1 MDAEVPA
8 LLGVNRSVLG
18 RRWMARPCD
27 DAQLRAMTQN
37 GMSELLA
44 RILAGRGV
52 RAEESDSYLEPRLRD
67 LMPDPFCLTDME
79 EAVECLLDAVACG
92 RKIAVFADYDADGA
106 TSCALLQRYL
116 GALGVEVRAYI
127 PDRMLEGYGPS
138 EEAFAQL
145 HKEGIEVVVLVDCGA
160 SAHVPLEFAK
170 EKGLEVLVLDHHK
183 CPEGD
188 LPPTRAL
195 VNPKRS
201 DDDSGLDYLASAGVV
216 FLLLVACNRAL
227 RTRGKEGP
235 DLKELLDLVALA
247 TICDMTPLV
256 ALNRAFVRGG
266 VRVLRCGG
274 NPGLRAL
281 AREAGVE
288 GGNIGAQA
296 FGFVLGPRINAAGRI
311 GQSDLAV
318 RLLFTDDPEEACAL
332 AMKLSQLNR
341 ERQFIEAQVMEQA
354 AHQVESRQGQHDS
367 VVVAWD
373 KRWHP
378 GVVGIVANRLKERYW
393 RASAVMGEGK
403 EEGMLRGSCRSVAGF
418 DMGEAVLAAVNEGI
432 LLSGGGHAMAAGF
445 SLEESR
451 VEEFH
456 AFLCERCE
464 NSDASESEPYYLD
477 GVLGLRAADVAAH
490 DLLEKAG
497 PYGKGNATPSFA
509 FAGVRVVQSRFIGKA
524 QDHISCILSGED
536 GGSLRAMAFRSVNTP
551 MGEALWG
558 DRRLHVA
565 GRLDASEWRGSRRL
579 RLLVEDVAEC
589 AESNSF

>member
-1 MDAEVPA
+1 MDAEAHA

-27 DAQLRAMTQN
+27 DAQLRAMTQG

-67 LMPDPFCLTDME
+67 LMPDPSCLADME
-79 EAVECLLDAVACG
+79 TAVGCLLDAVACG

-116 GALGVEVRAYI
+116 GALGVEIRVYI

-138 EEAFAQL
+138 ENAFAQL
-145 HKEGIEVVVLVDCGA
+145 HGEGVETVLLVDCGA
-160 SAHVPLEFAK
+160 NAHAPLEFAR
-170 EKGLEVLVLDHHK
+170 EKGLEVLVFDHHK

-188 LPPTRAL
+188 LPPARAL
-195 VNPKRS
+195 VNPKRL

-216 FLLLVACNRAL
+216 FLFLVACNRAL
-227 RTRGKEGP
+227 RARGGKEP
-235 DLKELLDLVALA
+235 DLKGLLDLVALA

-256 ALNRAFVRGG
+256 SLNRAFVRGG
-266 VRVLRCGG
+266 VRILQSGG

-288 GGNIGAQA
+288 GSIGAQA
-296 FGFVLGPRINAAGRI
+296 FGFMLGPRINAAGRI
-311 GQSDLAV
+311 GRSDLAS
-318 RLLFTDDPEEACAL
+318 RLLFTDDTEEACAL
-332 AMKLSQLNR
+332 AMELSRLNR
-341 ERQFIEAQVMEQA
+341 ERQLIEAQVMEQA
-354 AHQVESRQGQHDS
+354 VRQVEARQGQHDS
-367 VVVAWD
+367 VVTAWD

-393 RASAVMGEGK
+393 RASVVMGEGQ
-403 EEGMLRGSCRSVAGF
+403 EEGMLRGSCRSVTGF
-418 DMGEAVLAAVNEGI
+418 DMGEAVLAAVNGGI

-445 SLEESR
+445 ALEESR
-451 VEEFH
+451 VEDFH
-456 AFLCERCE
+456 AFLCEWCE
-464 NSDASESEPYYLD
+464 SAGANESEPYYLD

-509 FAGVRVVQSRFIGKA
+509 FAGVRVVESRFIGKT

-536 GGSLRAMAFRSVNTP
+536 GGSLRAMAFRAANTP
-551 MGEALWG
+551 MGDALWG

-565 GRLDASEWRGSRRL
+565 GRLDASEWRGARRL

-589 AESNSF
+589 AESNPF